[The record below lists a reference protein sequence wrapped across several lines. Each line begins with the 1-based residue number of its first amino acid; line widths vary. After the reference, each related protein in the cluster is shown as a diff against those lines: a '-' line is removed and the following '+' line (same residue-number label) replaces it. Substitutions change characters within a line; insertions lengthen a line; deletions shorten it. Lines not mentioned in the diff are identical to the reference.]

1 MLMILAG
8 LIVRAAG
15 LGFISLD
22 MSAFLFDWYGKLVQ
36 GGFQVLRE
44 PFANYTPPYL
54 YLLWIATLTRGILPE
69 VVSIKLISIVFD
81 LLNAWLVYR
90 IVRIKTR
97 QGPLPALAAA
107 GFLLL
112 PTVWINSAWWGQADA
127 LYTCFL
133 LACVYFLMQ
142 GRPFEAMIALGF
154 SFSIKAQAVF
164 LGPLILLL
172 ILRRKIPWYYL
183 ALVPAVYLVMMLPAA
198 LAGASLFDLLTVYLG
213 QAGDFQV
220 LSKNAPNLYVFA
232 PDSLYFPVL
241 VLGLVLALEF
251 LLLWALIY
259 RRRIKEFT
267 PVVILLCALA
277 SVALAPFVLPK
288 MHERYF
294 YPAEVLSYILIF
306 FLPALWYI
314 PAGYQLV
321 SGLAYSVFLLGIA
334 PPQSVII
341 IRLAAVLNTLVLA
354 CLLVQQYRLTSP
366 PRQPIPDIVERA
378 PQDGLIT

>member
-1 MLMILAG
+1 MI
-8 LIVRAAG
+8 
-15 LGFISLD
+15 
-22 MSAFLFDWYGKLVQ
+22 
-36 GGFQVLRE
+36 
-44 PFANYTPPYL
+44 
-54 YLLWIATLTRGILPE
+54 
-69 VVSIKLISIVFD
+69 
-81 LLNAWLVYR
+81 
-90 IVRIKTR
+90 
-97 QGPLPALAAA
+97 
-107 GFLLL
+107 
-112 PTVWINSAWWGQADA
+112 
-127 LYTCFL
+127 
-133 LACVYFLMQ
+133 
-142 GRPFEAMIALGF
+142 
-154 SFSIKAQAVF
+154 
-164 LGPLILLL
+164 
-172 ILRRKIPWYYL
+172 
-183 ALVPAVYLVMMLPAA
+183 LPAA
-198 LAGASLFDLLTVYLG
+198 LAGAPLFDLLTVYLG
-213 QAGDFQV
+213 QVGDFQV

-259 RRRIKEFT
+259 RRRIKELT
-267 PVVILLCALA
+267 PVIILLCALA

-294 YPAEVLSYILIF
+294 YPADVFSYILVF

-341 IRLAAVLNTLVLA
+341 IRLAAILNTMVLAWLLVL
-354 CLLVQQYRLTSP
+354 QYRLTFQ